1 MAKHVQ
7 RFNLSDHTLEINT
20 RKFKYEKLD
29 FSDIE
34 DYVMALVGS
43 RDYQYKAIKEIMIYL
58 WGDSY
63 KDITNLAKENWKTK
77 TAIQERFQSE
87 ENFLGRL
94 PLPDRLSGVVHMAT
108 GTGKSYVMFAVAY
121 LSIVLGKVKRVVVLG
136 PSSTVIEKGLTG
148 KFREYLFG
156 EKGME
161 LKQNLP
167 QKYRNINVN
176 LLDENN
182 PIVDN
187 SIVIENI
194 NSIYNKD
201 RNSIGDTLFK
211 DTDEVL
217 VLSDEVHHAYSHLK
231 YAGNGAATV
240 DDGGTGDIRDERLW
254 MKFIR
259 EETKIKRHIG
269 FTGTPYN
276 QDEYFCDVIFSYSI
290 NEAKKDKVI
299 KLIDPILKTESDD
312 GYVKLTQAQKYE
324 HILKTHY
331 LNATK
336 YSYKN
341 KKGVLLL
348 KPITIFINDKQATAE
363 RNTQEFIGVLASY
376 LRDNFIDYENVPE
389 SQLREIASE
398 KVICVISKPTDND
411 YKEKLEKIEEVNPDK
426 PGGKVEFVFAV
437 NKLSEGWDV
446 DNVYQIVPM
455 EERVFN
461 SKLLIS
467 QVLGRGLR
475 LPRNVPHASIIQ
487 NYPVVTVTNHEKFA
501 DHIKELVDA
510 VTLCETRFTSEVFKT
525 AEQERY
531 KNHFVIYNLD
541 YNPVPKIVE
550 SKKTEST
557 VQERRLLLS
566 NTKETLGLDV
576 TYLSGEK
583 HFELKRNYYTVDEI
597 ASTVAQ
603 RFSTIIYETNNF
615 DFGNGF
621 VYDELPEY
629 EEIEEVILFAMK
641 EFGIEGRRL
650 SEQNKKATE
659 LYFNQFIPRGRKKQ
673 IMTHVEGDIIPISTK
688 NIDSSS
694 ARSGDVANHKS
705 VFISEDYLNE
715 LDEENLFVINDL
727 TKRNKSK
734 GKQFS
739 IYSLNLQPNDL
750 VREVFE
756 QYRIYAVNPSL
767 FKTPQN
773 LVIVSHD
780 PERDFIINLINNT
793 KYIDAWIKSRDMGF
807 YSLDY
812 EFWKGGKDKTRRS
825 FNPDFFIKIDLSS
838 YIKRLEEENSKHIDK
853 LYNLQDQGIK
863 EIICVVEIKSDDDH
877 EEVTRAKEKAGQEH
891 FSSLN
896 ERLANINDFNL
907 PHEFRSNT
915 SQHYIFELL
924 RPEFYNRWFA
934 NLKVGNLKI
943 L

>member
-1 MAKHVQ
+1 MAKKVEK
-7 RFNLSDHTLEINT
+7 FNLSDHTLEINP
-20 RKFKYEKLD
+20 RKYKYNKFD
-29 FSDIE
+29 FSEIE
-34 DYVMALVGS
+34 DYVLALVGS

-58 WGDSY
+58 WGESY
-63 KDITNLAKENWKTK
+63 KNIVDLAKENWKTK

-87 ENFLGRL
+87 ENFLGRI

-121 LSIVLGKVKRVVVLG
+121 LSIILGKVKRVLVLG
-136 PSSTVIEKGLTG
+136 PSSTVIEAGLTG

-156 EKGME
+156 ERGLE

-176 LLDENN
+176 LLNEDD
-182 PIVDN
+182 PIVDY

-211 DTDEVL
+211 DTEEVL

-231 YAGNGAATV
+231 YTGIGTATV
-240 DDGGTGDIRDERLW
+240 EEGGTGDTRDERLW

-259 EETKIKRHIG
+259 EEKKIKRHIG

-276 QDEYFCDVIFSYSI
+276 QDDYFCDVIYSYSI
-290 NEAKKDKVI
+290 KEAIEEGIIKK
-299 KLIDPILKTESDD
+299 IDPIIKTESDD
-312 GYVKLTQAQKYE
+312 GDVKLTQSQKYE
-324 HILKTHY
+324 HILITHY
-331 LNATK
+331 ANKKK
-336 YSYKN
+336 YSYKD
-341 KKGVLLL
+341 KKGQPCL
-348 KPITIFINDKQATAE
+348 KPITIFINNTQASAE
-363 RNTQEFIGVLASY
+363 RNTVEFIKELASY
-376 LRDNFIDYENVPE
+376 LRDNFKEYKNMAE
-389 SQLREIASE
+389 SELREIASE

-411 YKEKLEKIEEVNPDK
+411 YQEKLENIEEIDSDK

-475 LPRNVPHASIIQ
+475 LPRNVPHALIVQ

-510 VTLCETRFTSEVFKT
+510 VTLCETRFTSEVFKN
-525 AEQERY
+525 EQQERY
-531 KNHFVIYNLD
+531 KNHFNVFNID
-541 YNPVPKIVE
+541 YNPVPKLVE
-550 SKKTEST
+550 TKKDNEN
-557 VQERRLLLS
+557 VQDRRLILA
-566 NTKETLGLDV
+566 NTKEKLGLDV

-597 ASTVAQ
+597 ASEIAQ

-621 VYDELPEY
+621 VYDKLPEY
-629 EEIEEVILFAMK
+629 DDIEQVILFAMK
-641 EFGIEGRRL
+641 ESGIEGRKL
-650 SEQNKKATE
+650 SEHNKKAID

-673 IMTHVEGDIIPISTK
+673 IMTNVEGDIKPISTK
-688 NIDSSS
+688 YMDSSS
-694 ARSGDVANHKS
+694 ARSGDVANYKS
-705 VFISEDYLNE
+705 IFISEDYLNE
-715 LDEENLFVINDL
+715 LDEENLFVLKDL
-727 TKRNKSK
+727 KQRDKVTSK
-734 GKQFS
+734 QLS
-739 IYSLNLQPNDL
+739 LYSMNLQLNDY
-750 VREVFE
+750 VRQLFE
-756 QYRIYAVNPSL
+756 QYRVYVVNQSL

-780 PERDFIINLINNT
+780 PERDFIIKLVNHSR
-793 KYIDAWIKSRDMGF
+793 YIDAWIKSRDMGF
-807 YSLDY
+807 YSLNY
-812 EFWKGGKDKTRRS
+812 EFWKGGKDRTRRS
-825 FNPDFFIKIDLSS
+825 FNPDFFIKIKLDK
-838 YIKRLEEENSKHIDK
+838 YIKQLEDKNSKYTDK
-853 LYNLQDQGIK
+853 LYKLQDDGIR

-877 EEVTRAKEKAGQEH
+877 EEVTRAKEKAGKEH
-891 FSSLN
+891 FELLN
-896 ERLANINDFNL
+896 KRLLSINSFNL
-907 PHEFRSNT
+907 PEDFRNST
-915 SQHYIFELL
+915 SQHYIFDLL
-924 RPEFYNRWFA
+924 RPEFYNRWFT
-934 NLKVGNLKI
+934 NLKI
-943 L
+943 GNFKI